1 MKTNFSDILLWTAK
15 SLKTNFPNN
24 NIYVD
29 LNEQEVPVPSFYIE
43 VIPMEVKEGFDS
55 FRYKMV
61 NLIIEYID
69 ITARKEKRLQVID
82 DLTEI
87 MGRGLLVAQEDGTMR
102 TLPIFDKKPTLTNDV
117 SMLLVTMQ
125 YFDGHK
131 NPANPEEDER
141 SYDDLMEILALNVQ
155 VRER

>member
-1 MKTNFSDILLWTAK
+1 MRTNFTDILLWTAK
-15 SLKTNFPNN
+15 KIKTNFPNN

-29 LNEQEVPVPSFYIE
+29 LNEQEVSIPSFYIE

-69 ITARKEKRLQVID
+69 ITARKEKRLQIID

-87 MGRGLLVAQEDGTMR
+87 MGRGLVVVQEDGALR
-102 TLPIFDKKPTLTNDV
+102 TLPIFNKKPTITKDV
-117 SMLLVTMQ
+117 SMLLVTME
-125 YFDGHK
+125 YYDGHK
-131 NPANPEEDER
+131 NPAIPEEDDR
-141 SYDDLMEILALNVQ
+141 SYDDLMEILALNIE

>member
-15 SLKTNFPNN
+15 NLKTNFPNN

-43 VIPMEVKEGFDS
+43 VIPMDIKEGFDS
-55 FRYKMV
+55 LRYKMV
-61 NLIIEYID
+61 NLIVEYID
-69 ITARKEKRLQVID
+69 RTARKEKRLQIVD
-82 DLTEI
+82 DLIEVF
-87 MGRGLLVAQEDGTMR
+87 GRGLVVAQEDGTLR
-102 TLPIFDKKPTLTNDV
+102 TLPIFDKKPTITND
-117 SMLLVTMQ
+117 STILLITMQ

-131 NPANPEEDER
+131 NPAKPEEDDR

-155 VRER
+155 VRQR